1 MRPGPGLA
9 RPDDGR
15 HKGRNT
21 KGIAMLSDLN
31 RRVLLA
37 AAVAIGFGP
46 FQAAHADASFG
57 PKVGSRAPDVGVRPD
72 QTGRMRRLS
81 ELAGDKGVV
90 LMFYRSA
97 GWCPFCQA
105 QLIAMN
111 EGAAEIEKRGYKVV
125 GLSYDEPSVTK
136 AFTDRRGISYVL
148 LSDPKS
154 EVIDRWGIRDP
165 QYPVGSRAYGVPRPA
180 IFILDRRG
188 VVRASLAEETYQKR
202 PPVSEV
208 LKAIDALR

>member
-1 MRPGPGLA
+1 
-9 RPDDGR
+9 
-15 HKGRNT
+15 
-21 KGIAMLSDLN
+21 MLSDLN

-37 AAVAIGFGP
+37 AALVTGLGV
-46 FQAAHADASFG
+46 FQSAYADAPFG
-57 PKVGSRAPDVGVRPD
+57 PKVGTRAPDVGARAD
-72 QTGRMRRLS
+72 QSGRMRRLS

-97 GWCPFCQA
+97 GWCPFCQV

-136 AFTDRRGISYVL
+136 AFTERRGITYVL

-154 EVIDRWGIRDP
+154 EVIDRWGLRDP
-165 QYPVGSRAYGVPRPA
+165 QYPAGHRAFGVPRPA
-180 IFILDRRG
+180 IFVMDRKG